1 MSSVHAGLSWSLT
14 LAEVFFGNLA
24 VVASFMFFC
33 LSQRYHVRPFR
44 SSVLLIRLVLYEPLE
59 LLPDPKQ
66 GHCQVGQDDRF
77 IVVYGDFQLVAEVEF
92 EEGVWLHFV

>member
-1 MSSVHAGLSWSLT
+1 
-14 LAEVFFGNLA
+14 
-24 VVASFMFFC
+24 
-33 LSQRYHVRPFR
+33 
-44 SSVLLIRLVLYEPLE
+44 VLLIRLVLYEPLE